1 MASLMN
7 LKTSF
12 REVAALVLAVIG
24 LVIYLMTSMTGYLA
38 GTAMN
43 VWPIV
48 FTMVAVIAMLA
59 DIIVADRIPDIV
71 RDVIVMVAS
80 ALLVASMAMFVMTRV
95 TLAADVYFIPV
106 NYPAAEADALHISIA
121 GVACYLLADI
131 VLIVEAFAAKRIA
144 RPTLIV
150 ETAAA

>member
-1 MASLMN
+1 
-7 LKTSF
+7 
-12 REVAALVLAVIG
+12 
-24 LVIYLMTSMTGYLA
+24 
-38 GTAMN
+38 
-43 VWPIV
+43 
-48 FTMVAVIAMLA
+48 
-59 DIIVADRIPDIV
+59 
-71 RDVIVMVAS
+71 
-80 ALLVASMAMFVMTRV
+80 MFVMTRV